1 MQEVLAMATSL
12 SGETA
17 SLPPL
22 IPDLSVLLSPWGAW
36 LTQRLSQSTVVWL
49 PRSLVTLLEGDGLPL
64 DPAIAADLTPVI
76 AFWNRCWPELVQRRR
91 VHWFSDAL
99 DMSHAP
105 KGEPPALLDRFDALV
120 AALDRKLP
128 PDLIEAEQG
137 PERLHLEGTRDAL
150 ALAATLQGEQPVV
163 LSAARHGDAEPW
175 ACRALDRFGLI
186 GHRLADEALRD
197 MLAARL
203 LRGFA
208 HAGLAPLL
216 GGGVARLA
224 ALHLAAPGSAL
235 PLPPAR
241 LAPGASFAG
250 APFAGEPDEDALS
263 SVFEETCDDC
273 LWDGAVA
280 VWYEVP

>member
-1 MQEVLAMATSL
+1 MPDGGATVTDA
-12 SGETA
+12 SGDA
-17 SLPPL
+17 ALLPPL

-36 LTQRLSQSTVVWL
+36 LTQRLSQVTAVWL
-49 PRSLVTLLEGDGLPL
+49 PRSLVMLLEGDGLPC
-64 DPAIAADLTPVI
+64 DPAIAAELAPVI
-76 AFWNRCWPELVQRRR
+76 AFWNRCWPEFVQRRR

-128 PDLIEAEQG
+128 PELIDSMQQRD
-137 PERLHLEGTRDAL
+137 RLYLEGTRDAL
-150 ALAATLQGEQPVV
+150 ALAATLQDEQSV
-163 LSAARHGDAEPW
+163 LLSVARHGETEPW
-175 ACRALDRFGLI
+175 ACRALDRFGLLS
-186 GHRLADEALRD
+186 HRLADEALRD
-197 MLAARL
+197 VLAHRL

-216 GGGVARLA
+216 GAGVARLA
-224 ALHLAAPGSAL
+224 ALHLATPCCAL
-235 PLPPAR
+235 PLPPPRPAIGIR
-241 LAPGASFAG
+241 
-250 APFAGEPDEDALS
+250 FAGEPDEDALS
-263 SVFEETCDDC
+263 SVFEEACDEG